1 MQPRERIAVVGR
13 TGAGKSS
20 LALSLLRS
28 LEATEG
34 KTLIDDIDIS
44 KIGLHDLRQAIVY
57 VPQDPSLF
65 AGDLRSN
72 LDPFGQYTDEQIHD
86 ALREVGLI
94 DDSND
99 AETVPDT
106 ASPTPANRDAFKDL
120 GMVLSESGSGVSLG
134 QRQLL
139 CLARALLRNPKIFIM
154 DEATASIDHATDK
167 NIQLSISRIKG
178 TVITIA
184 HRLRTIID
192 YDNVLSRV
200 L

>member
-1 MQPRERIAVVGR
+1 M
-13 TGAGKSS
+13 
-20 LALSLLRS
+20 
-28 LEATEG
+28 
-34 KTLIDDIDIS
+34 
-44 KIGLHDLRQAIVY
+44 Y

-94 DDSND
+94 DDAND
-99 AETVPDT
+99 AETIPDT
-106 ASPTPANRDAFKDL
+106 ASSTPASQDTFKDL

-139 CLARALLRNPKIFIM
+139 CLARALLRNPKIVIM
-154 DEATASIDHATDK
+154 DEATASIDYATDK

-192 YDNVLSRV
+192 YDNVLVMEQGRV
-200 L
+200 EAFGHPWELLQQGGRFRDMCMHSGDLEGLEGLARAAWEKKRG